1 MRAIPPAVKKGWESR
16 KGAIVFTTVNEQNIP
31 NAIYASCV
39 KLYDDHTILIADNY
53 FSKTRQNINTNS
65 TASLLFITEDN
76 TAYQI
81 KGSIQYHVRGRYFN
95 DMKQW
100 NPEKLPGHAVAII
113 KIKEVYSGAKR
124 L

>member
-1 MRAIPPAVKKGWESR
+1 MTSIPQEVIDGWKKR
-16 KGAIVFTTVNEQNIP
+16 KGAIVFTTVNEKNIP

-39 KLYDDHTILIADNY
+39 KLFDNNTLLIADNF
-53 FSKTRQNINTNS
+53 FSKTRQNINNNS
-65 TASLLFITEDN
+65 MASVLFITEDDHS
-76 TAYQI
+76 YQL
-81 KGSIQYHVRGRYFN
+81 KGSIQYHVRGKYFD

-113 KIKEVYSGAKR
+113 KVEEVYSGAKQ